1 MNSAITFTA
10 DELHWLL
17 FNTCTLS
24 TPAAWVE
31 AVWDLER
38 ANPAAHNYKAVPL
51 WMVPRLSG
59 WEGYHIQLP
68 PPGSPR
74 EWAIL
79 WTNAAWAASRT
90 KWKNESYVELEHF
103 KRTVRL
109 QGLQRERIN
118 QIAALIAKHNA
129 AVDVSPFL
137 QPMLDVHRIGGED
150 GLAHLAHA
158 FEKFAGGEEVFYLKP
173 SQAELDLQSPQLTST
188 ENKHEESITAT
199 STSTGNDSRSDAI
212 LAVSLTEAILGGS
225 KR

>member
-1 MNSAITFTA
+1 MNSPITFTA
-10 DELHWLL
+10 DEIHWLL
-17 FNTCTLS
+17 FNSPTWRMPDQWTD
-24 TPAAWVE
+24 
-31 AVWDLER
+31 AVWKIER
-38 ANPAAHNYKAVPL
+38 ERNTCHDFVAVPL

-59 WEGYHIQLP
+59 WEGYHIQMP

-79 WTNAAWAASRT
+79 WTSAAWHASVS
-90 KWKNESYVELEHF
+90 KWQNEAHIELEQF
-103 KRTVRL
+103 KRTVKL
-109 QGLQRERIN
+109 QSLQRERIN
-118 QIAALIAKHNA
+118 QIAALIAKHNS

-173 SQAELDLQSPQLTST
+173 SQAELDLQSQSTST
-188 ENKHEESITAT
+188 ENIHEESITAA
-199 STSTGNDSRSDAI
+199 STPTGNDSRSDAI
-212 LAVSLTEAILGGS
+212 TTVALTEAILGSS